1 LRSVSPGYFRTMG
14 IALLAGRDFE
24 DADRDDSPEVL
35 VINRTMARYY
45 FRDRSAIGMGLAW
58 WPNRP
63 KEAKIIG
70 VVDDV
75 AYDGLRQP
83 APRMVYVSLVQRG
96 IQANVIQ
103 LRAPSSAVGQDF
115 GRAIHSVNP
124 RISIQRIE
132 PLFMV
137 VRRILNPER
146 LIMQVSAGFA
156 IIALLLTFIGLYGVM
171 AYTVAR
177 RTNEFGIRIA
187 LGAGPTGILRTV
199 VVEGV
204 STVVAGLVTGLITA
218 YAFSRLMVK
227 FLFGV
232 SPRDIPIFSLAFIL
246 LIAVAIAASCGPAYY
261 AAKIEPWSALRD
273 E

>member
-24 DADRDDSPEVL
+24 DADRKDSPEVL
-35 VINRTMARYY
+35 VVNRTMARYY
-45 FRDRSAIGMGLAW
+45 FRDRSPIGMGLAW

-75 AYDGLRQP
+75 AYDGLRQQ
-83 APRMVYVSLVQRG
+83 APRMVYVSLLQRG

-103 LRAPSSAVGQDF
+103 LRAPSNAVAQDF
-115 GRAIHSVNP
+115 GRTIHSVNP
-124 RISIQRIE
+124 RISIQRVE
-132 PLFMV
+132 PLFAV

-187 LGAGPTGILRTV
+187 LGAGATGILRMV
-199 VVEGV
+199 VVEGL
-204 STVVAGLVTGLITA
+204 SLVVAGLAIGLITA
-218 YAFSRLMVK
+218 YALSRLMMK

-232 SPRDIPIFSLAFIL
+232 SPLDIATFSVASLL
-246 LIAVAIAASCGPAYY
+246 LIAVAIAASCGPAHH
-261 AAKIEPWSALRD
+261 AAKIEVWAALRD